1 MRKDDL
7 EEKDAKEFMIDIL
20 SLIIAGYAWYPYV
33 APANKKSIEKINVFF
48 FLDLVINL
56 VFVFFIG
63 IALFIGVRK
72 IIKVIVNIFWR
83 E

>member
-1 MRKDDL
+1 MKKEDL
-7 EEKDAKEFMIDIL
+7 EEKDTKDFMIDIL
-20 SLIIAGYAWYPYV
+20 SLVIAGYAWYPYI
-33 APANKKSIEKINVFF
+33 APANKKSIEKIDVFF
-48 FLDLVINL
+48 FLYLVINL

>member
-1 MRKDDL
+1 MKKEDL
-7 EEKDAKEFMIDIL
+7 EEKDTKDFMIDIL
-20 SLIIAGYAWYPYV
+20 SLVIAGYAWYPYI
-33 APANKKSIEKINVFF
+33 APANKKSIEKIDVFF